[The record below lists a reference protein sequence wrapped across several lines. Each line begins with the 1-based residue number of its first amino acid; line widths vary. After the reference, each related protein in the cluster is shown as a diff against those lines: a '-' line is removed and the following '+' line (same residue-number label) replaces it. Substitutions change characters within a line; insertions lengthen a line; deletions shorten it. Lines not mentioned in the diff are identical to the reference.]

1 MTGRTNK
8 ARTEE
13 RLVDVRRLLAK
24 RHAGIQPDDG
34 FAGRVLARLPRNEAW
49 SFEWAVR
56 RVLPTSLAFAMVLL
70 IAVLATGGFAHR
82 PAASASAGSSS
93 HTSSD
98 PLDWLL
104 EERAE
109 VR

>member
-1 MTGRTNK
+1 MTGPTDKSRIE
-8 ARTEE
+8 A
-13 RLVDVRRLLAK
+13 RLVEVRRLLAE
-24 RHAGIQPDDG
+24 RHARIQPDAG
-34 FAGRVLARLPRNEAW
+34 FAGRVVARLPRNEAW

-56 RVLPTSLAFAMVLL
+56 RVLPASLAFAMVLL
-70 IAVLATGGFAHR
+70 IAVLATGGFAR
-82 PAASASAGSSS
+82 QAAASATASASS

-104 EERAE
+104 ESRQE